1 MGHCLTSVRSGF
13 QRNWDPYSALN
24 PLEDPRAKSQKFQ
37 LSWGTYS
44 LKIADSGLFYMRRVL
59 QNKQIATSKDMKD
72 LELVE
77 KICYS
82 KNELTYPN
90 KINKII
96 LLYISV
102 KMKKLVSF
110 SLIVMWSM
118 CCVNRIYE
126 MPHLVSEVESSL
138 NTDSLC
144 QVEPYSK
151 ALLGGF
157 YTTTKSYHFK

>member
-1 MGHCLTSVRSGF
+1 
-13 QRNWDPYSALN
+13 
-24 PLEDPRAKSQKFQ
+24 
-37 LSWGTYS
+37 
-44 LKIADSGLFYMRRVL
+44 MRRVL

-151 ALLGGF
+151 ALFGGF